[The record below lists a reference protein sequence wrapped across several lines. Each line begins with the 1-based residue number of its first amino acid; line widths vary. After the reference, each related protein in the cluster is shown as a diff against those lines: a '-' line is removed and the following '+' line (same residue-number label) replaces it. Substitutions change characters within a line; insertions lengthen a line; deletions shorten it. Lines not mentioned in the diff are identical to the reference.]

1 MSKRNESP
9 PSEIGGVDVETQIAI
24 ALFFDFVNNSVNVLN
39 ISTKDSSLIEFS
51 DPENEG
57 SVRLGLVE
65 PGNGGTEK
73 MIVDGLIRGEGE
85 NDVVLVSIGSD
96 EVVEV

>member
-9 PSEIGGVDVETQIAI
+9 TSEITCVDVESQIAI
-24 ALFFDFVNNSVNVLN
+24 ALFFDFVNDSVNVLN

-51 DPENEG
+51 NPENEG
-57 SVRLGLVE
+57 SVGLGLVE

-85 NDVVLVSIGSD
+85 NDVVLVGIGSD
-96 EVVEV
+96 EVV

>member
-9 PSEIGGVDVETQIAI
+9 RSEITCVHVETQIAI
-24 ALFFDFVNNSVNVLN
+24 ALFFDFINNGVNVLN
-39 ISTKDSSLIEFS
+39 ISTKDSLLIEFS

-57 SVRLGLVE
+57 SVGLGLVE

-85 NDVVLVSIGSD
+85 NDVVLVGIGSD
-96 EVVEV
+96 EVV

>member
-9 PSEIGGVDVETQIAI
+9 TSEITCVEVESQIAI
-24 ALFFDFVNNSVNVLN
+24 ALFIDFVNDSVNVLN

-57 SVRLGLVE
+57 SVWLGLVE

-85 NDVVLVSIGSD
+85 NDVVLVGIGSD
-96 EVVEV
+96 EVV

>member
-9 PSEIGGVDVETQIAI
+9 TSEINCVDVESQIAI
-24 ALFFDFVNNSVNVLN
+24 ALFIDFVNDSVNVLN

-51 DPENEG
+51 DPENEDAVG
-57 SVRLGLVE
+57 LGLVE

-85 NDVVLVSIGSD
+85 NDVVLVGIGSD
-96 EVVEV
+96 EVV